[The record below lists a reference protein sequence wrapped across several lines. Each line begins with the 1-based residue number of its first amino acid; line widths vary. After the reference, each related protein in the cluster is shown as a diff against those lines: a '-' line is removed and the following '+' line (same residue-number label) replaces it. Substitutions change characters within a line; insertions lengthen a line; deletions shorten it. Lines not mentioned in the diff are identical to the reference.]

1 MKQIKFNRIIYCS
14 LFKAIKLTLLEEE
27 EEEEEEEDAFVDV
40 PLFVLEFT
48 AASNFDS
55 KFMSIYKNFF
65 FRVLEKNFNFR

>member
-14 LFKAIKLTLLEEE
+14 LFKAIKLTLLEEEE

-55 KFMSIYKNFF
+55 KFMSIYKKFF
-65 FRVLEKNFNFR
+65 F